1 MHQFYRYI
9 GCRIESVLFILEN
22 QAELA
27 GCQLFLTEE
36 YDPSDKDR
44 TNIITVITRND
55 VIVDIFRG

>member
-1 MHQFYRYI
+1 M
-9 GCRIESVLFILEN
+9 FILEN

-27 GCQLFLTEE
+27 GCQLILTEE